1 MGELIRLIKENKT
14 LNGFFD
20 KNTLEIMDGIQNY
33 SQVIQATGADAGSAL
48 SGAQLISNVYTLDPA
63 KFISVVTRLGAQ
75 KMFSKVLV
83 KESLA
88 DALVGQLKIAKS
100 GKDTVI
106 ANMISTKGYI
116 GAALADAYLELIRS
130 GESSQSEELFTPNTN
145 RDELSNILLEGD

>member
-1 MGELIRLIKENKT
+1 MTKENKT
-14 LNGFFD
+14 LKGFFD
-20 KNTLEIMDGIQNY
+20 KDTLEIMDGIQNY

-63 KFISVVTRLGAQ
+63 KFISVMTRLGAQ
-75 KMFSKVLV
+75 KLFSKVLV

-116 GAALADAYLELIRS
+116 GAALADAYLESVRS
-130 GESSQSEELFTPNTN
+130 GESSQSEELFNQQNNIPKSSL
-145 RDELSNILLEGD
+145 DILLKED